1 MMTVLGGGI
10 NGNRVFAS
18 WPGLDAAQQVGPGDL
33 AITTDYRDALGEI
46 IRKRLNN
53 PHPDDIFPDYTV
65 TEQGLA
71 VVRAQG

>member
-1 MMTVLGGGI
+1 MITVLGDGI

-53 PHPDDIFPDYTV
+53 PRPDDIFPDYTV